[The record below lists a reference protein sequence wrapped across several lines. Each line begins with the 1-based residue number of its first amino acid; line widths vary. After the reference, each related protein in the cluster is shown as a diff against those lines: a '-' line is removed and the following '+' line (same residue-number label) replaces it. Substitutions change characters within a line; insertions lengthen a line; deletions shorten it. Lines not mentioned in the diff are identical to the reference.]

1 MEGQLIPLTQLPSKG
16 KPYPKDI
23 EIYVQP
29 LVIKDQMDMDRYG
42 VSQAE
47 YYQILLNGITVR
59 GAFDKADLFYF
70 LAKLLYKRV
79 KEKKIA
85 YEKNRNY

>member
-47 YYQILLNGITVR
+47 YYQILLDGITIK
-59 GAFDKADLFYF
+59 GDYDKGDLLLLLFV
-70 LAKLLYKRV
+70 LLCKLGLSV
-79 KEKKIA
+79 QM
-85 YEKNRNY
+85 RNQK